1 MNGLSESFAAIRAT
15 YRLQFNRQFTF
26 RDASDL
32 VPYFADLGI
41 SHIYASP
48 IMEARPGSTHGYD
61 IVDHN
66 RLNPEIGTEADFRAL
81 VDALHAHGIGLI
93 LDIVPN
99 HMAVGSDNVWWL
111 DVLEW
116 GQESPFAVYFDINWD
131 ASRPDLKGCV
141 LLPVLG
147 DHYGVILEKGEIALR
162 FDREEGSF
170 SAWYFEHRF
179 PISPRAYVTILEA
192 GGEPLAGL
200 AHEFLAIGGC
210 RAGSI
215 RERAPE
221 LKQWL
226 TERAREP
233 AFAAAIRTALKRF
246 AGESGNPASFE
257 RLHLLLEMQS
267 YRIAYWRVA
276 AQEINYR
283 RFFNINELAGL
294 RMELPELFEKTHRLV
309 FNLVERGDVQ
319 GLRVDHIDG
328 FFDPRAYCEQLQQR
342 FAAPLYVLVE
352 KILARY
358 EILPPWPIAG
368 STGYDF
374 VNQAL
379 ALFVDPAGEAAI
391 TRLYRR
397 FANQSESF
405 DDVLY
410 ASKKRIMEVN
420 LASEMNVLAGEFHRL
435 SMRDWRTRDFTLNGM
450 LSALEEVIAA
460 FPVYRTYVSREGAGA
475 DDHRYIEWA
484 LAQAKKR
491 WRVQDLSIF
500 DFLHGVLTGHLA
512 ESQFQTNADEALRVA
527 MHFQQVTGP
536 VMAKAA
542 EDTAFYRYFRLL
554 ALNEVGGDPR
564 RFGMS
569 VSAFHHLTQDRARSW
584 PRAMVTT
591 ATHDTKRGED
601 GRVRLALLSEMPRE
615 WGRRVAQ
622 WLRLNR
628 SRRSEVD
635 GEVVPDRNVEY
646 LFYQT
651 LLGAWPPDLTPA
663 DVEGVKGLAER
674 IAAYMIKAVREGKQQ
689 SSWSNPNADYEAAL
703 QRFVQAVLDPTRT
716 NPFLAEFFAFAASLA
731 RPGAI
736 TSLSQL
742 VLKLA
747 VPGVPDIYQGGELWD
762 FSLVDPDNRRPVDW
776 DTRWALL
783 HELTG
788 ASVADLAENWQ
799 DGREKLYIARQLL
812 ELRRLYPGLFAE
824 GDYQPLEVEGEQSG
838 HLCAFARSHNGE
850 TLVVAVPRLIHQL
863 YRGGPAAHW
872 GATELLL
879 PPHGGWQ
886 DVFTGRRL
894 DPQDRVRVSELLAD
908 FPVCV
913 LIGEPCDTNGRA

>member
-15 YRLQFNRQFTF
+15 YRLQFNRRFTF
-26 RDASDL
+26 RDAIDL

-131 ASRPDLKGCV
+131 ASRPDLKGRV

-397 FANQSESF
+397 FAN
-405 DDVLY
+405 
-410 ASKKRIMEVN
+410 
-420 LASEMNVLAGEFHRL
+420 
-435 SMRDWRTRDFTLNGM
+435 
-450 LSALEEVIAA
+450 
-460 FPVYRTYVSREGAGA
+460 
-475 DDHRYIEWA
+475 
-484 LAQAKKR
+484 
-491 WRVQDLSIF
+491 
-500 DFLHGVLTGHLA
+500 
-512 ESQFQTNADEALRVA
+512 
-527 MHFQQVTGP
+527 
-536 VMAKAA
+536 
-542 EDTAFYRYFRLL
+542 
-554 ALNEVGGDPR
+554 
-564 RFGMS
+564 
-569 VSAFHHLTQDRARSW
+569 
-584 PRAMVTT
+584 
-591 ATHDTKRGED
+591 
-601 GRVRLALLSEMPRE
+601 
-615 WGRRVAQ
+615 
-622 WLRLNR
+622 
-628 SRRSEVD
+628 
-635 GEVVPDRNVEY
+635 
-646 LFYQT
+646 
-651 LLGAWPPDLTPA
+651 
-663 DVEGVKGLAER
+663 
-674 IAAYMIKAVREGKQQ
+674 
-689 SSWSNPNADYEAAL
+689 
-703 QRFVQAVLDPTRT
+703 
-716 NPFLAEFFAFAASLA
+716 
-731 RPGAI
+731 
-736 TSLSQL
+736 
-742 VLKLA
+742 
-747 VPGVPDIYQGGELWD
+747 
-762 FSLVDPDNRRPVDW
+762 
-776 DTRWALL
+776 
-783 HELTG
+783 
-788 ASVADLAENWQ
+788 
-799 DGREKLYIARQLL
+799 
-812 ELRRLYPGLFAE
+812 
-824 GDYQPLEVEGEQSG
+824 
-838 HLCAFARSHNGE
+838 
-850 TLVVAVPRLIHQL
+850 
-863 YRGGPAAHW
+863 
-872 GATELLL
+872 
-879 PPHGGWQ
+879 
-886 DVFTGRRL
+886 
-894 DPQDRVRVSELLAD
+894 
-908 FPVCV
+908 
-913 LIGEPCDTNGRA
+913 